1 VVEAVAEAGVRASS
15 RLAFVECGAAFV
27 RAGREG
33 RTRRGQL
40 SQMLRDL
47 DDAWRDMA
55 VVELDEQVARR
66 AVDLAAEH
74 ALRASDSIHL
84 ASALAIVSPNGTVTF
99 ACFDRRLWEAA
110 GRLGLRPVPAEAP

>member
-1 VVEAVAEAGVRASS
+1 
-15 RLAFVECGAAFV
+15 
-27 RAGREG
+27 
-33 RTRRGQL
+33 
-40 SQMLRDL
+40 MLRNL

-84 ASALAIVSPNGTVTF
+84 ASALAIAPPNGTVTF
-99 ACFDRRLWEAA
+99 ASFDRRLWEAA
-110 GRLGLRPVPAEAP
+110 GRLGLRPVPSEAP